1 MTTPRAR
8 VEAIERICLSA
19 HPAYDAAVLGPDA
32 ARFDVYRRMVRAR
45 FRDVL
50 IASAPR
56 FAKAAGDEV
65 IDTWLTRWLDADG
78 PSTRQFWALPLTAE
92 RFVTALRDEGLV
104 APSHHAL
111 ALYELSMWRV
121 RHATFAID
129 GVVEPLDFA
138 RVPVLTNARHRL
150 DLEFA
155 PSETPTVAEASRFV
169 FVRRTDDTVRVRS
182 LDRIGALI
190 FDAVA
195 RGGEA
200 TLTERVRDVVSANGL
215 GATAAFAA
223 SVGALFAAWTED
235 GLLLGSRA
243 G

>member
-1 MTTPRAR
+1 MTAPRAR
-8 VEAIERICLSA
+8 AEAIERACLSA
-19 HPAYDAAVLGPDA
+19 HPSYDVTVLGPDA

-50 IASAPR
+50 VASAPR
-56 FAKAAGDEV
+56 FTKAAGDEV
-65 IDTWLTRWLDADG
+65 IDAWLTRWLDADG
-78 PSTRQFWALPLTAE
+78 PNTRLFWALPLTAE
-92 RFVTALRDEGLV
+92 PFVTALRDEGLV

-111 ALYELSMWRV
+111 VLYELAMWRV
-121 RHATFAID
+121 RHAPFATD
-129 GVVEPLDFA
+129 AGVEPLDFA
-138 RVPVLTNARHRL
+138 RVPVLTNAHHRL
-150 DLEFA
+150 DLDFA
-155 PSETPTVAEASRFV
+155 PSETSGVAEASRFV
-169 FVRRTDDTVRVRS
+169 FVRRADDTVRVRS

-195 RGGEA
+195 RDGDA

-215 GATAAFAA
+215 GATPAFAA
-223 SVGALFAAWTED
+223 SVGELFAAWMED